1 VYSATLPK
9 LAGPIVTERRGE
21 PMLFLVLEAGRVP
34 GGSARLVL
42 GDIDRVE
49 LGRGSARTITRAERT
64 ITIRLPDPWLST
76 HHAAIERRGTAF
88 HLIDLGSRNGSL
100 LNGAPAQ
107 QAALAD
113 GDLLE
118 LGQTFFRFRQ
128 AVIAP
133 ADTDDVID
141 ARAAD
146 VPTVLPRL
154 AQRLADLDRI
164 AASQVAVVIRG
175 PSGAGKEVL
184 ASALHARSGRPGPF
198 VAVNCGALPDA
209 LVEAELFGHKKGAFS
224 GAESRVGLIA
234 SAHRGTLFLDEIG
247 DLPLAVQ
254 PALLRV
260 LQDRAVTPL
269 GQSTAIASDFR
280 VVCATH
286 RDLPELVAAGEFR
299 EDLWARLAG
308 FTIELPAL
316 ADRTEDLAT
325 IIAAL
330 LARLAPGRPITL
342 SVAAARALVDYHWPR
357 NVRELEKTLEA
368 AIALCPGDELDL
380 SHLGAASPGLIE
392 AAPAAPSAP
401 DPRRTALVAALR
413 EHGGNV
419 SAVARAMAKPRS
431 QIQRWMRRWNLRPGD
446 FGAASDDEA

>member
-1 VYSATLPK
+1 MFSATLPK
-9 LAGPIVTERRGE
+9 PAGTTIADRRGE
-21 PMLFLVLEAGRVP
+21 PMLFLVLEAGRP
-34 GGSARLVL
+34 PAGSARLVL
-42 GDIDRVE
+42 GQIDRVE
-49 LGRGSARTITRAERT
+49 IGRGATRTLVREGRT
-64 ITIRLPDPWLST
+64 LTLRLPDPWLST
-76 HHAAIERRGTAF
+76 RHAAIERRGASF
-88 HLIDLGSRNGSL
+88 HLVDLGSRNGSL

-113 GDLLE
+113 GDVLE
-118 LGQTFFRFRQ
+118 LGQTFFRFRA
-128 AVIAP
+128 AVLA
-133 ADTDDVID
+133 TDDVADVVD
-141 ARAAD
+141 ARD
-146 VPTVLPRL
+146 TPSGTVLPRL
-154 AQRLADLDRI
+154 EQRLAELDRI

-184 ASALHARSGRPGPF
+184 ASALHARSGRAGPF
-198 VAVNCGALPDA
+198 VAVNCGALPDS

-224 GAESRVGLIA
+224 GAEARVGLIA

-260 LQDRAVTPL
+260 LQDRQVTPL
-269 GQSTAIASDFR
+269 GQSAAVASDFR

-286 RDLPELVAAGEFR
+286 RDLPELVASGEFR
-299 EDLWARLAG
+299 EDLWARLSG

-316 ADRTEDLAT
+316 ADRSEDLAT

-330 LARLAPGRPITL
+330 CARLAPGRPIAL
-342 SVAAARALVDYHWPR
+342 SVAAARALVEYHWPR

-368 AIALCPGDELDL
+368 AIALSPVDELDL
-380 SHLGAASPGLIE
+380 SHLAAAAPGLIDT
-392 AAPAAPSAP
+392 APSAPSAP

-413 EHGGNV
+413 EHNGNV

-431 QIQRWMRRWNLRPGD
+431 QIQRWMRRWNLRSGD
-446 FGAASDDEA
+446 FGATGDDE